1 MRAALENYGA
11 IFASDTKIVN
21 YVSYHKLL
29 TNNYMFADRLGGSA
43 VYGVRQL
50 GSPNKTE
57 NFTIVVKISFAKAK
71 RQINTVV
78 VGN

>member
-1 MRAALENYGA
+1 MEDA

-29 TNNYMFADRLGGSA
+29 TNNYMFADRLGGSP

-50 GSPNKTE
+50 GSPN
-57 NFTIVVKISFAKAK
+57 NFTIVVKVSFAKAK

-78 VGN
+78 GN